1 MKMDYKDTLNMMKT
15 DFPMRANLPQREPEI
30 LKGWYDGEVYE
41 KLMEHNEG
49 KPLFILHDG
58 PPYANGDI
66 HIGHALNKTLKDFIV
81 RYKNMTG
88 YKSPYVPGWDTHGLP
103 TELKARKEA
112 HISAHSNISDL
123 ELRRICRDTAL
134 GYVDMQRESF
144 KRLGIIGE
152 WDNPYITL
160 TKDFEAEQ
168 IKVFAT
174 MATKGYIY
182 KGLKPVYW
190 CPDCNTAL
198 AEAEIEY
205 AEDPCHSIYVKFNVE
220 DDLGKLTAMGADL
233 SKTYFVIWTT
243 TTWTLPA
250 NVAICVGPDFEYS
263 LIKSGDE
270 YYVMA
275 TELAASAMEARG
287 VTEYETLGTIM
298 GKELEYIKCRHPFI
312 DRISLVIVGDHV
324 TLESGTGC
332 VHTAPGHGV
341 EDFVVCKNYP
351 ELPVVVPVDARG
363 RLTEE
368 AGRFAG
374 LTTEEAN
381 KPIAEYLEK
390 TGNLFALQK
399 IIHQYPHCWRCH
411 KPVIFRATSQWFCS
425 VDDFKEDAIK
435 ASEDVAWYPA
445 WGKDRLQSM
454 IRERADWCISRQRKW
469 GVPIPVVYCKKC
481 GKEIIDN
488 DIMMKVSDIFGKE
501 GSDAWYAHDAEYFL
515 PDGYKCPHCG
525 ASEGFEKETD
535 IMDVWFDSGSTHA
548 AVLKNRDYLRRPAD
562 VYLEGA
568 DQYRGWFQSSLLTS
582 VAGGNGAPFR
592 QIVTHGWTVD
602 GEGKKMSKS
611 LGNGIDPQ
619 DIIKQYGADI
629 LRLWVA
635 SSDYHAD
642 IRISKDILKQLSD
655 NYRKIR
661 NTARFCLGNL
671 YDFDPDQDMLPNE
684 ELEELDKYAL
694 MKLDEVIET
703 ARKGY
708 EVYEYHT
715 AAHAIHNF
723 CVVDMSNF
731 YFDVLKDR
739 LYTSVRTSKTRRAAQ
754 TALYKILDSLTLL
767 LTPILA
773 FTADEIWRFM
783 PHDSSRNPKSPLFNE
798 IPNADFITADQAFM
812 EKWDR
817 IHKVRV
823 DVQKALEIARN
834 EKKIGKSLEAH
845 IVLGASGE
853 LYDFLKSVEGAL
865 PEIFITSGV
874 TVTDEKQAFDG
885 EVEGLSVGVEPARGE
900 KCERCWKFSETVG
913 SSDKHPHLC
922 AHCAA
927 VLAEEGE

>member
-1 MKMDYKDTLNMMKT
+1 MDYKDTLNMMQT
-15 DFPMRANLPQREPEI
+15 DFPMRANLPNREPEI
-30 LKGWYDGEVYE
+30 LKDWYDHDLYE
-41 KLMEHNEG
+41 NLMKHNEG

-88 YKSPYVPGWDTHGLP
+88 YQSPYVPGWDTHGLP

-112 HISAHSNISDL
+112 HITAQSNISDL

-144 KRLGIIGE
+144 KRLGVIGE
-152 WDNPYITL
+152 WDHPYITL

-168 IKVFAT
+168 IKVFAS

-275 TELAASAMEARG
+275 TDLAASAMEARG
-287 VTEYETLGTIM
+287 VTEYETLGTIL

-312 DRISLVIVGDHV
+312 DRTSLVIVGDHV

-332 VHTAPGHGV
+332 VHTAPGHGI
-341 EDFVVCKNYP
+341 EDFEVCKNYP
-351 ELPVVVPVDARG
+351 ELPVVVPVDAHG

-368 AGRFAG
+368 AGEFAG
-374 LTTEEAN
+374 LTTDEAN
-381 KPIAEYLEK
+381 KPIAEHLEK

-435 ASEDVAWYPA
+435 ASEDVEWYPA

-488 DIMMKVSDIFGKE
+488 EIMMKVSDIFGKE
-501 GSDAWYAHDAEYFL
+501 GSDAWFAHDAEYFL
-515 PDGYKCPHCG
+515 PDGYACPHCG
-525 ASEGFEKETD
+525 AAEGFDKETD

-582 VAGGNGAPFR
+582 VAGGNGAPFK

-671 YDFDPDQDMLPNE
+671 YDFDPDQDMLPND

-694 MKLDEVIET
+694 MKLDEVIDT

-708 EVYEYHT
+708 EIYEYHT

-739 LYTSVRTSKTRRAAQ
+739 LYTSVGTSKTRRAAQ
-754 TALYKILDSLTLL
+754 TVLYKILDSLTLL

-773 FTADEIWRFM
+773 FTADEIWKFM
-783 PHDSSRNPKSPLFNE
+783 PHDQSKDPRSPLFND
-798 IPNADFITADQAFM
+798 IPQPDFIRTDAAFM
-812 EKWDR
+812 EKWEK

-845 IVLGASGE
+845 IVLGAGGE
-853 LYDFLKSVEGAL
+853 LYDFLKSVETAL

-874 TVTDEKQAFDG
+874 TVTAEKQPFEG
-885 EVEGLSVGVEPARGE
+885 EVEGLSVGVQPAKGE

-913 SSDKHPHLC
+913 SNAAHPHLC

-927 VLAEEGE
+927 VLAEEGK

>member
-1 MKMDYKDTLNMMKT
+1 MDYNQTLNLPKT
-15 DFPMRANLPQREPEI
+15 EFPMRAGLPKREPEF
-30 LKGWYDGEVYE
+30 LARWEANNQYE
-41 KLMEHNEG
+41 ELMKHNEG
-49 KPLFILHDG
+49 KPLFVLHDG

-88 YKSPYVPGWDTHGLP
+88 FKSPYVPGWDTHGLP
-103 TELKARKEA
+103 TELAARKKA
-112 HISAHSNISDL
+112 GISAETNISDL
-123 ELRRICRDTAL
+123 ELRKICRDTAL
-134 GYVDMQRESF
+134 GFVDVQRESF
-144 KRLGIIGE
+144 KLLGVIGE

-160 TKDFEAEQ
+160 KKEFEEEQ

-174 MATKGYIY
+174 MANKGYIY

-205 AEDPCHSIYVKFNVE
+205 AEDPCHSIYVKFNVT

-275 TELAASAMEARG
+275 TDLAASAMEAKG
-287 VTEYETLGTIM
+287 VTEYETLGVIK
-298 GKELEYIKCRHPFI
+298 GSELEYMKTQHPFI
-312 DRISLVIVGDHV
+312 DRTSLVIVGDHV

-332 VHTAPGHGV
+332 VHTAPGHGI

-351 ELPVVVPVDARG
+351 EIPIIVPVDAKG

-368 AGRFAG
+368 AGMFAG

-381 KPIAEYLEK
+381 KPIALHLEEI
-390 TGNLFALQK
+390 GALFALKK
-399 IIHQYPHCWRCH
+399 IEHQYPHCWRCH

-425 VDDFKEDAIK
+425 VDDFKDEAVK
-435 ASEDVAWYPA
+435 AAEDVKWFPE

-454 IRERADWCISRQRKW
+454 VKERADWCISRQRKW
-469 GVPIPVVYCKKC
+469 GVPIPVVYCQDC

-488 DIMMKVSDIFGKE
+488 DVMMKVSKIFGEE
-501 GSDAWYAHDAEYFL
+501 GSDAWFAHDTEYFL
-515 PDGYKCPHCG
+515 PKGFKCPHCG
-525 ASEGFEKETD
+525 SDKGFDKEKD
-535 IMDVWFDSGSTHA
+535 IMDVWFDSGSSHA
-548 AVLKNRDYLRRPAD
+548 AVCRKRGYLKVPAD

-582 VAGGNGAPFR
+582 VAGGNGAPYK
-592 QIVTHGWTVD
+592 QIITHGWTVD

-619 DIIKQYGADI
+619 EIVGKYGADI

-635 SSDYHAD
+635 SADYHAD
-642 IRISKDILKQLSD
+642 IRISPEILKQISD
-655 NYRKIR
+655 NYRKLR
-661 NTARFCLGNL
+661 NTARYCLSNL
-671 YDFDPDQDMLPNE
+671 YDFNPDSDMVSND

-694 MKLDEVIET
+694 MKLDEVLEI
-703 ARKGY
+703 ARNAF
-708 EVYEYHT
+708 EVYDYHT
-715 AAHAIHNF
+715 AAHSLHNF
-723 CVVDMSNF
+723 CVVEMSNF

-739 LYTSVRTSKTRRAAQ
+739 LYTSAPESKTRRAAQ
-754 TALYKILDSLTLL
+754 TVLYKVLDALTLI

-773 FTADEIWRFM
+773 FTADEIWLAM
-783 PHDSSRNPKSPLFNE
+783 PHDKSRNGVSPLFNE
-798 IPNADFITADQAFM
+798 IPQPNFIEADSEFIA
-812 EKWDR
+812 KWDR
-817 IHKVRV
+817 IHSVRY
-823 DVQKALEIARN
+823 DVQKALELARN
-834 EKKIGKSLEAH
+834 EKIIGKPLEAK
-845 IVLGASGE
+845 VSLYADGE
-853 LYDFLKSVEGAL
+853 LYDFLKSVEAQL
-865 PEIFITSGV
+865 PEIFITSSV
-874 TVTDEKQAFDG
+874 TVENG
-885 EVEGLSVGVEPARGE
+885 EGEVKGDVEGLSVTVSKADGE
-900 KCERCWKFSETVG
+900 KCERCWKFSDTVG
-913 SSDKHPHLC
+913 QDKNHPTLC
-922 AHCAA
+922 AHCAK
-927 VLAEEGE
+927 VMKELSL

>member
-1 MKMDYKDTLNMMKT
+1 MDYKDTLNMMKT
-15 DFPMRANLPQREPEI
+15 EFPMRASLPQCEPEI
-30 LKGWYDGEVYE
+30 LKGWYETKQYE
-41 KLMEHNEG
+41 KLMEHNDG
-49 KPLFILHDG
+49 KPLFVLHDG

-66 HIGHALNKTLKDFIV
+66 HIGHALNKILKDFIV

-88 YKSPYVPGWDTHGLP
+88 FKSPYVPGWDTHGLP

-112 HISAHSNISDL
+112 HISAESDISDL
-123 ELRRICRDTAL
+123 ELRKICRDTAL
-134 GYVDMQRESF
+134 GFVDIQRESF
-144 KRLGIIGE
+144 KRLGVIGE

-168 IKVFAT
+168 IKVFAS

-205 AEDPCHSIYVKFNVE
+205 GEDPCHSIYVKFNVT
-220 DDLGKLTAMGADL
+220 DDLGKLSAMGADL

-250 NVAICVGPDFEYS
+250 NVAICVGPEFEYS

-275 TELAASAMEARG
+275 TELAVSAMEARG
-287 VTEYETLGTIM
+287 VTDYETVGTIM
-298 GKELEYIKCRHPFI
+298 GSELEYMKCQHPFI
-312 DRISLVIVGDHV
+312 DRTSLVIVGDHV

-351 ELPVVVPVDARG
+351 EIPVVVPVDAKG

-368 AGRFAG
+368 AGMFAG

-381 KPIAEYLEK
+381 KPIAQYLEEH
-390 TGNLFALQK
+390 GNLFALQK

-435 ASEDVAWYPA
+435 ASEEVEWYPK

-454 IRERADWCISRQRKW
+454 VRERADWCISRQRKW
-469 GVPIPVVYCKKC
+469 GVPIPVVYCKEC

-488 DIMMKVSDIFGKE
+488 DVMMKVSEIFGKE

-515 PDGYKCPHCG
+515 PEGFKCPHCG
-525 ASEGFEKETD
+525 KAHGFEKETD
-535 IMDVWFDSGSTHA
+535 IMDVWFDSGSSHA
-548 AVLKNRDYLRRPAD
+548 AVLKNRDYLSRPAD

-568 DQYRGWFQSSLLTS
+568 DQYRGWFQSSLLTA
-582 VAGGNGAPFR
+582 VAGGSGAPYR
-592 QIVTHGWTVD
+592 QIITHGWTVD
-602 GEGKKMSKS
+602 GEGRKMSKS
-611 LGNGIDPQ
+611 LGNGIAPQ
-619 DIIKQYGADI
+619 DVIKQYGADV

-642 IRISKDILKQLSD
+642 IRISPEILKQLSD

-671 YDFDPDQDMLPNE
+671 YDFDPDKDMVDNS

-694 MKLDEVIET
+694 MKLDELIEV

-708 EVYEYHT
+708 ETYEYHT

-723 CVVDMSNF
+723 CIVDMSNF

-739 LYTSVRTSKTRRAAQ
+739 LYTSVKTSATRRAAQ
-754 TALYKILDSLTLL
+754 TVLYKILDSLTLL

-773 FTADEIWRFM
+773 FTADEIWKFM
-783 PHDSSRNPKSPLFNE
+783 PHDSSRNPESPLMND
-798 IPNADFITADQAFM
+798 IPEAKFIEADEAFM
-812 EKWDR
+812 EKWEK
-817 IHKVRV
+817 IHAVRV

-834 EKKIGKSLEAH
+834 EKTIGKSLEAEV
-845 IVLGASGE
+845 VLGASGE
-853 LYDFLKSVEGAL
+853 LYDFLKASESAL
-865 PEIFITSGV
+865 AEIFITSAV
-874 TVTDEKQAFDG
+874 TVVSDEQAFKG
-885 EVEGLSVGVEPARGE
+885 EVEGLSVSVAKAHGA

-913 SSDKHPHLC
+913 KDENHPELC
-922 AHCAA
+922 EHCAQ
-927 VLAEEGE
+927 VLAEMNL

>member
-1 MKMDYKDTLNMMKT
+1 MDYKDTLNMMQT
-15 DFPMRANLPQREPEI
+15 DFPMRANLPNREPEI
-30 LKGWYDGEVYE
+30 LKDWYDHDLYE
-41 KLMEHNEG
+41 NLMKHNEG

-88 YKSPYVPGWDTHGLP
+88 YQSPYVPGWDTHGLP

-112 HISAHSNISDL
+112 HITAQSNISDL

-144 KRLGIIGE
+144 KRLGVIGE
-152 WDNPYITL
+152 WDHPYITL

-168 IKVFAT
+168 IKVFAS

-275 TELAASAMEARG
+275 TDLAASAMEARG
-287 VTEYETLGTIM
+287 VTEYETLGTIL
-298 GKELEYIKCRHPFI
+298 GKELEYIKCRHPFL
-312 DRISLVIVGDHV
+312 DRTSLVIVGDHV

-332 VHTAPGHGV
+332 VHTAPGHGI
-341 EDFVVCKNYP
+341 EDFEVCKNYP
-351 ELPVVVPVDARG
+351 ELPVVVPVDAHG

-368 AGRFAG
+368 AGEFAG
-374 LTTEEAN
+374 LTTDEAN
-381 KPIAEYLEK
+381 KPIAEHLEK

-435 ASEDVAWYPA
+435 ASEDVEWYPA

-488 DIMMKVSDIFGKE
+488 EIMMKVSDIFGKE
-501 GSDAWYAHDAEYFL
+501 GSDAWFAHDAEYFL
-515 PDGYKCPHCG
+515 PDGYACPHCG
-525 ASEGFEKETD
+525 AAEGFDKETD

-582 VAGGNGAPFR
+582 VAGGNGAPFK

-671 YDFDPDQDMLPNE
+671 YDFDPDQDMLPND

-694 MKLDEVIET
+694 MKLDEVIDT

-708 EVYEYHT
+708 EIYEYHT

-739 LYTSVRTSKTRRAAQ
+739 LYTSVGTSKTRRAAQ
-754 TALYKILDSLTLL
+754 TVLYKILDSLTLL

-773 FTADEIWRFM
+773 FTADEIWKFM
-783 PHDSSRNPKSPLFNE
+783 PHDQSKDPRSPLFND
-798 IPNADFITADQAFM
+798 IPQPDFIRTDAAFM
-812 EKWDR
+812 EKWEK

-845 IVLGASGE
+845 IILGAGGE
-853 LYDFLKSVEGAL
+853 LYDFLKSVETAL

-874 TVTDEKQAFDG
+874 TVTAEKQPFEG
-885 EVEGLSVGVEPARGE
+885 EVEGLSVGVQSAKGE

-913 SSDKHPHLC
+913 SNAAHPHLC

-927 VLAEEGE
+927 VLAEEGK

>member
-1 MKMDYKDTLNMMKT
+1 MDYKETLNMMKT
-15 DFPMRANLPQREPEI
+15 EFPMRASLPQREPEI
-30 LKGWYDGEVYE
+30 LKGWYDNAQYE

-49 KPLFILHDG
+49 KPLFVLHDG

-88 YKSPYVPGWDTHGLP
+88 FKSPYVPGWDTHGLP

-112 HISAHSNISDL
+112 HITAESNISDL
-123 ELRRICRDTAL
+123 ELRKICRETAL
-134 GYVDMQRESF
+134 GFVDIQRESF
-144 KRLGIIGE
+144 KRLGAIGE

-160 TKDFEAEQ
+160 TKDFEEEQ
-168 IKVFAT
+168 IKIFAA
-174 MATKGYIY
+174 MASKGYIY

-190 CPDCNTAL
+190 CADCNTAL

-205 AEDPCHSIYVKFNVE
+205 AEDPCHSIYVKFNVT

-250 NVAICVGPDFEYS
+250 NVAICVGPNYEYS
-263 LIKSGDE
+263 LFKSGDE
-270 YYVMA
+270 FFVMA
-275 TELAASAMEARG
+275 TDLGPAAFEAKG
-287 VTEYETLGTIM
+287 VTDYETIGIIR
-298 GKELEYIKCRHPFI
+298 GSELEYMKCAHPFI
-312 DRISLVIVGDHV
+312 DRTSLVIVGDHV

-351 ELPVVVPVDARG
+351 EIPVVVPVDNNG
-363 RLTEE
+363 VLTEE
-368 AGRFAG
+368 AGMFAG
-374 LTTEEAN
+374 LTTEDAN
-381 KPIAEYLEK
+381 KPIAEHLEE

-425 VDDFKEDAIK
+425 VDDFKEAAVE
-435 ASEDVAWYPA
+435 ASEEVKWFPE

-469 GVPIPVVYCKKC
+469 GVPIPVVYCKAC
-481 GKEIIDN
+481 GKEVIDN
-488 DIMMKVSDIFGKE
+488 DIMMNVSRIFGEE

-515 PDGYKCPHCG
+515 PDGFTCPHCG
-525 ASEGFEKETD
+525 KAAGFTKETD
-535 IMDVWFDSGSTHA
+535 IMDVWFDSGSSHQ
-548 AVLKNRDYLRRPAD
+548 AVCAKRPYLRRPAD

-568 DQYRGWFQSSLLTS
+568 DQYRGWFQSSLLTA
-582 VAGGNGAPFR
+582 VAAGVGAPYK
-592 QIVTHGWTVD
+592 QIITHGWTVD
-602 GEGKKMSKS
+602 GEGRKMSKS
-611 LGNGIDPQ
+611 LGNGIAPQ

-642 IRISKDILKQLSD
+642 IRISPEILKQLSD

-671 YDFDPDQDMLPNE
+671 YDFNPDTDMLSNE

-694 MKLDEVIET
+694 MKLDEVIEI
-703 ARKGY
+703 AR
-708 EVYEYHT
+708 EAFETYEYHT
-715 AAHAIHNF
+715 AAHSIHNF

-739 LYTSVRTSKTRRAAQ
+739 LYTSLPTSKTRRAAQ
-754 TALYKILDSLTLL
+754 TVLYKILDSLTLL

-773 FTADEIWRFM
+773 FTADEIWSFM
-783 PHDSSRNPKSPLFNE
+783 PHDKSRNTQSPLFNE
-798 IPNADFITADQAFM
+798 IPKAEFIETDEAFM
-812 EKWDR
+812 DKWAK
-817 IHKVRV
+817 IHAVRV
-823 DVQKALEIARN
+823 DVQKALELARN
-834 EKKIGKSLEAH
+834 EKKIGKSLEAKV
-845 IVLGASGE
+845 VLGAEGE
-853 LYDFLKSVEGAL
+853 LYDFLKSVEAEL
-865 PEIFITSGV
+865 PEIFITSAVEVVNEPQGFKG
-874 TVTDEKQAFDG
+874 D
-885 EVEGLSVGVEPARGE
+885 VEGLTVAVEVAQGE
-900 KCERCWKFSETVG
+900 KCERCWKFSTTVG
-913 SSDKHPHLC
+913 SNASHATLC
-922 AHCAA
+922 AECAK
-927 VLAEEGE
+927 VIEELGL

>member
-1 MKMDYKDTLNMMKT
+1 MDYKDTLNMMKT

-30 LKGWYDGEVYE
+30 LKDWYDNNLYE
-41 KLMEHNEG
+41 KLMENNDG

-88 YKSPYVPGWDTHGLP
+88 FKSPYVPGWDTHGLP

-112 HISAHSNISDL
+112 HITAQSNISDL
-123 ELRRICRDTAL
+123 ELRKICRETAL

-144 KRLGIIGE
+144 KRLGSIGE

-168 IKVFAT
+168 IKVFAS

-298 GKELEYIKCRHPFI
+298 GSELEYIKCRHPFI

-351 ELPVVVPVDARG
+351 ELPVVVPVDAHG

-368 AGRFAG
+368 AGQFAG

-381 KPIAEYLEK
+381 KPIAEHLEK

-411 KPVIFRATSQWFCS
+411 KPIIFRATSQWFCS

-435 ASEDVAWYPA
+435 ASEDVEWYPA

-488 DIMMKVSDIFGKE
+488 DIMMKVSDIFGQE

-582 VAGGNGAPFR
+582 VAGGNGAPFK

-611 LGNGIDPQ
+611 LGNGIAPQ

-671 YDFDPDQDMLPNE
+671 YDFDPDKDMLPNE

-694 MKLDEVIET
+694 MKLDEVIDT

-708 EVYEYHT
+708 EIYEYHT

-739 LYTSVRTSKTRRAAQ
+739 LYTSVSTSKTRRAAQ
-754 TALYKILDSLTLL
+754 TVLYKILDSLTLL

-783 PHDSSRNPKSPLFNE
+783 PHDKSRNPESPLFNE
-798 IPNADFITADQAFM
+798 IPNADFINTDSSFM
-812 EKWDR
+812 EKWDK

-823 DVQKALEIARN
+823 DVQKALELARN

-845 IVLGASGE
+845 IVLGAEGE
-853 LYDFLKSVEGAL
+853 LYDFLKSVETAL

-874 TVTDEKQAFDG
+874 TVTNEKQPFDG
-885 EVEGLSVGVEPARGE
+885 EVEGLSVGVEPANGE

-913 SSDKHPHLC
+913 SDENHPHLC

-927 VLAEEGE
+927 VLAEEGK

>member
-1 MKMDYKDTLNMMKT
+1 
-15 DFPMRANLPQREPEI
+15 
-30 LKGWYDGEVYE
+30 
-41 KLMEHNEG
+41 
-49 KPLFILHDG
+49 
-58 PPYANGDI
+58 
-66 HIGHALNKTLKDFIV
+66 
-81 RYKNMTG
+81 
-88 YKSPYVPGWDTHGLP
+88 
-103 TELKARKEA
+103 
-112 HISAHSNISDL
+112 
-123 ELRRICRDTAL
+123 
-134 GYVDMQRESF
+134 MQRESF
-144 KRLGIIGE
+144 KRLGSIGE

-168 IKVFAT
+168 IKVFAS

-298 GKELEYIKCRHPFI
+298 GSELEYIKCRHPFI

-351 ELPVVVPVDARG
+351 ELPVVVPVDAHG

-368 AGRFAG
+368 AGQFAG

-381 KPIAEYLEK
+381 KPIAEHLEK

-411 KPVIFRATSQWFCS
+411 KPIIFRATSQWFCS

-435 ASEDVAWYPA
+435 ASEDVEWYPA

-488 DIMMKVSDIFGKE
+488 DIMMKVSDIFGQE

-525 ASEGFEKETD
+525 AAEGFEKETD

-582 VAGGNGAPFR
+582 VAGGNGAPFK

-611 LGNGIDPQ
+611 LGNGIAPQ

-671 YDFDPDQDMLPNE
+671 YDFDPDKDMLPNE

-694 MKLDEVIET
+694 MKLDEVINT
-703 ARKGY
+703 ARNGY
-708 EVYEYHT
+708 EIYEYHT

-739 LYTSVRTSKTRRAAQ
+739 LYTSVSTSKTRRAAQ
-754 TALYKILDSLTLL
+754 TVLYKILDSLTLL

-783 PHDSSRNPKSPLFNE
+783 PHDKSRNPESPLFNE
-798 IPNADFITADQAFM
+798 IPTADFINADSSFM
-812 EKWDR
+812 EKWDK

-823 DVQKALEIARN
+823 DVQKALELARN

-845 IVLGASGE
+845 VVLGAEGE
-853 LYDFLKSVEGAL
+853 LYDFLKSVETAL

-874 TVTDEKQAFDG
+874 TVTQEKQSFDG
-885 EVEGLSVGVEPARGE
+885 EVEGLSVGVEPAKGE

-913 SSDKHPHLC
+913 SDENHPHLC

-927 VLAEEGE
+927 VLAEEGK

>member
-1 MKMDYKDTLNMMKT
+1 MDYNQTLNLPKT
-15 DFPMRANLPQREPEI
+15 EFPMRAGLPKREPEF
-30 LKGWYDGEVYE
+30 LARWEANNQYE
-41 KLMEHNEG
+41 ELMKHNEG
-49 KPLFILHDG
+49 KPLFVLHDG

-88 YKSPYVPGWDTHGLP
+88 FKSPYVPGWDTHGLP
-103 TELKARKEA
+103 TELAARKKA
-112 HISAHSNISDL
+112 GISAETNISDL
-123 ELRRICRDTAL
+123 ELRKICRDTAL
-134 GYVDMQRESF
+134 GFVDVQRKSF
-144 KRLGIIGE
+144 KRLGVIGE

-160 TKDFEAEQ
+160 KKEFEEEQ

-174 MATKGYIY
+174 MANKGYIY

-205 AEDPCHSIYVKFNVE
+205 AEDPCHSIYVKFNVT

-275 TELAASAMEARG
+275 TDLAASAMEAKG
-287 VTEYETLGTIM
+287 VTDYETLGVIK
-298 GKELEYIKCRHPFI
+298 GSELEYMKTQHPFI
-312 DRISLVIVGDHV
+312 DRTSLVIVGDHV

-332 VHTAPGHGV
+332 VHTAPGHGI

-351 ELPVVVPVDARG
+351 EIPIIVPVDAKG

-368 AGRFAG
+368 AGMFAG

-381 KPIAEYLEK
+381 KPIALHLEK
-390 TGNLFALQK
+390 IGALFALKK
-399 IIHQYPHCWRCH
+399 IEHQYPHCWRCH

-425 VDDFKEDAIK
+425 VDDFKDEAVK
-435 ASEDVAWYPA
+435 AAEDVKWFPE

-454 IRERADWCISRQRKW
+454 VKERADWCISRQRKW
-469 GVPIPVVYCKKC
+469 GVPIPVVYCQDC

-488 DIMMKVSDIFGKE
+488 DVMMKVSKIFGEE
-501 GSDAWYAHDAEYFL
+501 GSDAWFAHDTEYFL
-515 PDGYKCPHCG
+515 PEGFKCPHCG
-525 ASEGFEKETD
+525 SNKGFDKEKD
-535 IMDVWFDSGSTHA
+535 IMDVWFDSGSSHA
-548 AVLKNRDYLRRPAD
+548 AVCRRRGYLKVPAD

-582 VAGGNGAPFR
+582 VAGGNGAPYK
-592 QIVTHGWTVD
+592 QIITHGWTVD

-619 DIIKQYGADI
+619 EIVGKYGADI

-635 SSDYHAD
+635 SADYHAD
-642 IRISKDILKQLSD
+642 IRISPEILKQISD
-655 NYRKIR
+655 NYRKLR
-661 NTARFCLGNL
+661 NTARYCLSNL
-671 YDFDPDQDMLPNE
+671 YDFNPDSDMVSND

-694 MKLDEVIET
+694 MKLDEVLEI
-703 ARKGY
+703 ARNAF
-708 EVYEYHT
+708 EVYDYHT
-715 AAHAIHNF
+715 AAHSLHNF
-723 CVVDMSNF
+723 CVVEMSNF

-739 LYTSVRTSKTRRAAQ
+739 LYTSAPESKTRRAAQ
-754 TALYKILDSLTLL
+754 TVLYKVLDALTLI

-773 FTADEIWRFM
+773 FTADEIWQAM
-783 PHDSSRNPKSPLFNE
+783 PHDKSRNGESPLFNE
-798 IPNADFITADQAFM
+798 IPQPNFIEADSEFIA
-812 EKWDR
+812 KWDR
-817 IHKVRV
+817 IHSVRY
-823 DVQKALEIARN
+823 DVQKALELARN
-834 EKKIGKSLEAH
+834 EKIIGKPLEAK
-845 IVLGASGE
+845 VSLYADGE
-853 LYDFLKSVEGAL
+853 LYDFLKSVEAQL
-865 PEIFITSGV
+865 PEIFITSSV
-874 TVTDEKQAFDG
+874 TVENGDG
-885 EVEGLSVGVEPARGE
+885 EVKGDVEGLSVTVSKADGE
-900 KCERCWKFSETVG
+900 KCERCWKFSDTVG
-913 SSDKHPHLC
+913 QDENHPTLC
-922 AHCAA
+922 AHCAK
-927 VLAEEGE
+927 VMKELSL